1 MYHAY
6 KLSFRA
12 ISSQLSVSGRE
23 LKVALGFPP
32 LRGDEADCVKVAL
45 GFPPLRGDE
54 ADCAEDVTVQSK
66 QQEIRSKDSTC
77 MATFHLHIG
86 FHRHISYELKQKM
99 GVDDKMFIS
108 FKDKVIA
115 K

>member
-23 LKVALGFPP
+23 L
-32 LRGDEADCVKVAL
+32 KVAL

>member
-1 MYHAY
+1 
-6 KLSFRA
+6 
-12 ISSQLSVSGRE
+12 
-23 LKVALGFPP
+23 
-32 LRGDEADCVKVAL
+32 
-45 GFPPLRGDE
+45 
-54 ADCAEDVTVQSK
+54 
-66 QQEIRSKDSTC
+66 